1 MKGAMMSFRKRL
13 AMGGVAATLALVLG
27 ATVLSPVVAGAQES
41 TTTTTD
47 ATGGDDAA
55 GTGRVDR
62 IRGLL
67 DDLVTDGTITS
78 AQADAVAEHLA
89 EYAFRGHFGRRGHHL
104 LVGLEVAAEAIG
116 IERSALIDALQNGQ
130 TIAEVAA
137 ANGVETQAVI
147 DALVNAHQQMLDE
160 LVADGTITADE
171 AAERAATAAERI
183 TDFVNG
189 DFRFGPRLGVQPDPG
204 DPSTSSTTGA

>member
-1 MKGAMMSFRKRL
+1 MSFRKRL
-13 AMGGVAATLALVLG
+13 AIGGIAATLALVLG

-47 ATGGDDAA
+47 TTGADEVA
-55 GTGRVDR
+55 GADRVDR

-89 EYAFRGHFGRRGHHL
+89 EYAFRGHFGRRGHL
-104 LVGLEVAAEAIG
+104 IVGLEVAAEAIG

-137 ANGVETQAVI
+137 ANGVATQTVI
-147 DALVNAHQQMLDE
+147 DALVNAHQQKLDE
-160 LVADGTITADE
+160 LVANGSITAEE
-171 AAERAATAAERI
+171 AAERAATAADRI
-183 TDFVNG
+183 TEFVNG
-189 DFRFGPRLGVQPDPG
+189 DFRFGPRLGGRPDLG
-204 DPSTSSTTGA
+204 VPSTSSTTGA